1 MKIFVSVSIHVVLC
15 MCVSVCHYTQ
25 NNSLVHLLA
34 LQSVFISPN
43 ITIEELEDRLRNA
56 WSVIRE
62 SRDMN
67 PNCRGYALPSLCFS
81 VLPVCNTPELTNHQY
96 FAKIALYKA
105 NMASQAAS
113 TGNVGGSKRGPKK
126 EKKHRKGNKN
136 TKPTEPQDI
145 FDTIAAVN
153 RDKRSMGNKHF
164 RNYVQEMDELSE
176 FMYTSQLTTYESPT
190 RNTENLQRLCKKDCE
205 LLELELCSM
214 EYAIAKR
221 HPTIGQKLPL
231 EDCDELREGS
241 ICSHTGIDI
250 EADPHQT
257 CYWDKGTGYRG
268 MVNVSR
274 SGKECMKWT
283 KIMREIADLPELA
296 GHNFCR
302 NPKGQESQPWC
313 YIDKQK
319 TIEYCNITK
328 CAEKMW
334 LYIIAGTLILGMSL
348 FLIVIILCCRKCKR
362 KGVSNIQNVRQVFV
376 LLNSKGNNF
385 LVFL

>member
-1 MKIFVSVSIHVVLC
+1 MSFTYIS
-15 MCVSVCHYTQ
+15 
-25 NNSLVHLLA
+25 
-34 LQSVFISPN
+34 LQSVFVSPN
-43 ITIEELEDRLRNA
+43 ITIEELEERLRNA

-113 TGNVGGSKRGPKK
+113 TGTGGGKRGPKK

-145 FDTIAAVN
+145 YDTIAAVN
-153 RDKRSMGNKHF
+153 RDKRALGNKHF
-164 RNYVQEMDELSE
+164 RNYVQEMDELNEYLMSG
-176 FMYTSQLTTYESPT
+176 QTTYESPT

-241 ICSHTGIDI
+241 VCSHTGIDI

-268 MVNVSR
+268 MVNVSK

-334 LYIIAGTLILGMSL
+334 LYIIAGTLILALSL

-362 KGVSNIQNVRQVFV
+362 KGVSNIQNVRSSTSILFSYIFIMV
-376 LLNSKGNNF
+376 
-385 LVFL
+385 

>member
-1 MKIFVSVSIHVVLC
+1 MSLCVYVCLYGHTIHALTIF
-15 MCVSVCHYTQ
+15 M
-25 NNSLVHLLA
+25 

-81 VLPVCNTPELTNHQY
+81 VLPLCNTPELTNHQY

-105 NMASQAAS
+105 NMASQLMQAS
-113 TGNVGGSKRGPKK
+113 SGKRGPKK

-136 TKPTEPQDI
+136 ARPTEPQDI

-153 RDKRSMGNKHF
+153 RDKRALENKHF
-164 RNYVQEMDELSE
+164 RNFVQEMDELSE
-176 FMYTSQLTTYESPT
+176 YMYSSQSTTYESPT
-190 RNTENLQRLCKKDCE
+190 RNTENLLRLCKKDCE

-241 ICSHTGIDI
+241 ACSHTGIDI

-268 MVNVSR
+268 MTNVSK
-274 SGKECMKWT
+274 SGRECMKWT
-283 KIMREIADLPELA
+283 KILREIADLPELA

-302 NPKGQESQPWC
+302 NPKGQEMQPWC

-334 LYIIAGTLILGMSL
+334 LYIIAGTLILGLSL
-348 FLIVIILCCRKCKR
+348 FLFVIILCCRKCKR
-362 KGVSNIQNVRQVFV
+362 KGVSNIQNVSLSFI
-376 LLNSKGNNF
+376 LFSKS
-385 LVFL
+385 LYS